1 MNSEMYSSSSETNSP
16 ARPTRNRDV
25 EPQVRQVVEALEED
39 IAFGYLHPRERLV
52 EDELRER
59 FNLKRHVV
67 RQVLLELEQ
76 MGLIERKKNIGACV
90 KSYTVKEVIDLYAV
104 REILECSCARQIKL
118 PVPADKLEAL
128 ISVQREHDHAVATY
142 DLRLAFRA
150 NITFHKTLFSLA
162 ENQMLTE
169 LVEVAAQRAHTIRSL
184 SMVYPH
190 FLEKARRDHWAIT
203 EALRDCDQERLVA
216 LCGDHLLPSRDAYL
230 EQQMRRGNG
239 ASSQASV
246 SVATPLRPEPTLSDN
261 TPST

>member
-1 MNSEMYSSSSETNSP
+1 MNPELHSPTAETNSP
-16 ARPTRNRDV
+16 VRPPRDRDV

-67 RQVLLELEQ
+67 RQVLQELEQ

-90 KSYTVKEVIDLYAV
+90 KSYTVKEVIDLYTV

-128 ISVQREHDHAVATY
+128 IAVQREHDQAVASA
-142 DLRLAFRA
+142 DLRSAFRA
-150 NITFHKTLFSLA
+150 NIAFHKALFALSDNA
-162 ENQMLTE
+162 MLTE
-169 LVEVAAQRAHTIRSL
+169 MIEVAAQRAHTIRSL

-190 FLEKARRDHWAIT
+190 YLEKARRDHWAMT

-216 LCGDHLLPSRDAYL
+216 LCADHLLPSRNAYL
-230 EQQMRRGNG
+230 EQQARRGSG
-239 ASSQASV
+239 VPVPAPQVGTIATPVLASS
-246 SVATPLRPEPTLSDN
+246 D
-261 TPST
+261 